1 MNNLVCNCYIK
12 KLINLTTYSLLSF
25 GLYKRSYGFDPAL
38 APENPLPLIA
48 LCIITFVSNIMIYC
62 FVSDIY
68 NLNNL
73 GIQNV
78 IIENE
83 LTKAHKNDIEEI
95 FSNLDQGIAVVE
107 KDQLSL
113 SNQVFQDMFDQM
125 IKAQENDL

>member
-12 KLINLTTYSLLSF
+12 KLINLITYSLLSF